1 MAERPDEMSERVG
14 RTEHSDETQEL
25 GERVWSDDEVEATRA
40 QIEMTRAEMTETV
53 DALQDK
59 LDPQRLKEQAKER
72 ARDTARSTGSDLLG
86 SVRRNPVPVA
96 VAGGLL
102 LALLFVGRLVRRRD
116 KNTVVVDLRRGGAR

>member
-1 MAERPDEMSERVG
+1 MAERPGEMSGHVG

-25 GERVWSDDEVEATRA
+25 GERVWSDGEVEATRA
-40 QIEMTRAEMTETV
+40 QIELTRAEMTETV

-59 LDPQRLKEQAKER
+59 LDPQRLKER

-86 SVRRNPVPVA
+86 NVGQNPVPVA

-102 LALLFVGRLVRRRD
+102 LAMLLVGRLLRRRD
-116 KNTVVVDLRRGGAR
+116 KNTVVVDLRRGRAR

>member
-1 MAERPDEMSERVG
+1 MAERPDEMSERAT

-40 QIEMTRAEMTETV
+40 QIELTRAEMTKTV

-59 LDPQRLKEQAKER
+59 LGPQRLKER

-86 SVRRNPVPVA
+86 NVGQNPVPVA

-102 LALLFVGRLVRRRD
+102 LAMLLVGRLLRRRD
-116 KNTVVVDLRRGGAR
+116 KNTVVVDLRRGRAR